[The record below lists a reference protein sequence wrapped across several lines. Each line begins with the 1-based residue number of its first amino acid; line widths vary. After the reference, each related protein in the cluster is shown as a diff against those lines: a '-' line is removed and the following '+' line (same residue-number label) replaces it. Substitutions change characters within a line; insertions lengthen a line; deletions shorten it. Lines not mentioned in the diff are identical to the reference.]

1 VTQNR
6 SEVWRLVPVLLAAS
20 LLAGCPGKP
29 KQTAKADN
37 RAPDFTLTALD
48 GASMT
53 LSSLQGKPVVIDFW
67 GSWCPPCLQSMN
79 DMVPLSERFHGR
91 VAFLGVALNDT
102 KADVARIQQEKMV
115 SYPLLLGTDQVAKA
129 YQIAG
134 VPTIV
139 VLDREGKI
147 VSRESG
153 WDPDSALKPLERVLN
168 KLVGGKGVQR

>member
-1 VTQNR
+1 MTESRFVR
-6 SEVWRLVPVLLAAS
+6 PGIVLVMLAA
-20 LLAGCPGKP
+20 LLLVGCPSKT
-29 KQTAKADN
+29 KQSVKADD
-37 RAPDFTLTALD
+37 RAPDFALTALD
-48 GASMT
+48 GTSTT

-67 GSWCPPCLQSMN
+67 GSWCPPCLQAMN

-91 VAFLGVALNDT
+91 VAFLGVALNDART
-102 KADVARIQQEKMV
+102 DVERVQQEKMV
-115 SYPLLLGTDQVAKA
+115 SYPLLLGTDKVAKA
-129 YQIAG
+129 YQIAE

-147 VSRESG
+147 TWRESG